1 MNAAN
6 DIRETR
12 EKQGMEESVHYI
24 LKDHL
29 GSWTTI
35 TDADGNV
42 EQELSYDAWGRRR
55 NPNGFGYGNVSHTFD
70 RGYTLHEHYDHFD
83 LINMNGRLYDP
94 VIGRMFSPDIVIQDE
109 HNLQAY
115 NRYSYCFNNP
125 LRFTDPSGYVVQMPF
140 EYYGLETFG
149 YGYLGRHSFKGSSF
163 NTEATEGR
171 QIPLDDWFENEET
184 GEVYYN
190 ANMHKGDEGSGDMK
204 GNGWKWLG
212 PNGMFTDGDIGAEIS
227 LVARRN
233 GIINNDEVSLMLDP
247 IAANRFMLAQG
258 YKQVPKQAIEYSY
271 SYTESYIAT
280 PGRNFNITY
289 GENYRYWEKVRYV
302 PKDFVLMATT
312 TIGQT
317 LYGTQH
323 RYPFYMPQ
331 VSRHIYSYEKPKLL
345 GRIGKALKTLNGY
358 HDYINVHNCGSIQN
372 AQLRGEQGELIRRFL
387 LLPNY

>member
-1 MNAAN
+1 
-6 DIRETR
+6 
-12 EKQGMEESVHYI
+12 
-24 LKDHL
+24 
-29 GSWTTI
+29 
-35 TDADGNV
+35 
-42 EQELSYDAWGRRR
+42 
-55 NPNGFGYGNVSHTFD
+55 
-70 RGYTLHEHYDHFD
+70 
-83 LINMNGRLYDP
+83 
-94 VIGRMFSPDIVIQDE
+94 
-109 HNLQAY
+109 
-115 NRYSYCFNNP
+115 
-125 LRFTDPSGYVVQMPF
+125 
-140 EYYGLETFG
+140 
-149 YGYLGRHSFKGSSF
+149 
-163 NTEATEGR
+163 
-171 QIPLDDWFENEET
+171 
-184 GEVYYN
+184 
-190 ANMHKGDEGSGDMK
+190 MHKGDEGSGDMK